1 MSKWRTLVVAVT
13 CVFAGAAV
21 QACASQDTAS
31 QANQPEPRNLPTFE
45 VDSDWMKVPE
55 QWKLGDASTFAID
68 SVGNVWLLHR
78 PWTLPAEEAAM
89 AAPPVMVFDS
99 AGNFVK
105 AWGGPGAGYEWPQ
118 REHGLHIDAQDF
130 VWITGNNCP
139 TNGLPRDPVS
149 DDQVLKFAPDGSI
162 VLQIGQ
168 SGDGTASNADTENVH
183 RAADL
188 WVHPP
193 TNEVFVADGYGN
205 DRVVVFDA
213 DTGVFKRMWGASGNV
228 PVDNDSCE
236 VINFDDP
243 DGPGL
248 QEFNIVHAIVVV
260 SDGMVYVADRE
271 NRRVQV
277 FSTDGTFVNEVIK
290 TDTPFA
296 RGLALSADPAQQF
309 LYVGNGD
316 DIAIVERSTLEI
328 VGAINVPGMTD
339 GGHQITSDSE
349 GNIYIAQRSGARP
362 FGVQKLSFTGL
373 SQAP

>member
-1 MSKWRTLVVAVT
+1 MSKWRTLVVAAT
-13 CVFAGAAV
+13 CVCAGAVV
-21 QACASQDTAS
+21 QACAPQDTAS
-31 QANQPEPRNLPTFE
+31 QANQPELRNLPTFE
-45 VDSDWMKVPE
+45 VESGWMKVPE
-55 QWKLGDASTFAID
+55 QWKLGDASSFAID
-68 SVGNVWLLHR
+68 SEGNVWLLHR
-78 PWTLPAEEAAM
+78 PWTLSPGEAAM
-89 AAPPVMVFDS
+89 TALPVMVFDS
-99 AGNFVK
+99 SGNFVK
-105 AWGGPGAGYEWPQ
+105 SLGGPGAGYEWPQ
-118 REHGLHIDAQDF
+118 REHGIHIDSEDF

-139 TNGLPRDPVS
+139 SNGLPRDPVS

-188 WVHPP
+188 WVHSP

-228 PVDNDSCE
+228 PVDNDSCD
-236 VINFDDP
+236 VINFDTL

-248 QEFNIVHAIVVV
+248 QEFNIVHAILVA

-277 FSTDGTFVNEVIK
+277 FSTDGTFVDEVIK

-316 DIAIVERSTLEI
+316 DIAIVERLTLEV
-328 VGAINVPGMTD
+328 VGAINVPGMIG

-349 GNIYIAQRSGARP
+349 GNIYIAQTTA
-362 FGVQKLSFTGL
+362 GVQKLSFTGL